1 MGRNDTLGYCKAY
14 ASAVLLMGYEWLE
27 YCGQVFWR
35 AATASVGYSNN
46 DLLVLE
52 GSGQRDGRMI
62 LIRA

>member
-1 MGRNDTLGYCKAY
+1 
-14 ASAVLLMGYEWLE
+14 MGYEWLE

-35 AATASVGYSNN
+35 DATASVGYSNN

-52 GSGQRDGRMI
+52 GSGQIDGRMI